1 MISMQF
7 KTWLRLHED
16 KNMSSL
22 PEELKPEEIAQQHFK
37 SFLGDSLEIHE
48 ANKKKKK
55 SDATLSSSSSSGK
68 HVPIDVEIKHSL
80 IRYLKDG
87 ITPRSADFR
96 INHRITD
103 IIRGSSGGGKKDLTT
118 QDLALMLKKK
128 EGVKRTLSDPSMEV
142 FDHIKKNTGLKHD
155 ELQKKFKN
163 VADFDDHYSDP
174 VNLKNY
180 RKLIKHWWKT
190 GRNGKPLSIDPHSH
204 VIVVYP
210 KGHIIRTNKKH
221 TNEKNFNEIL
231 SEHGL
236 GEISERQKE
245 QVYGGFEAEF
255 RSEEKGGGLKTSS
268 TRWSIGNPNH
278 LGGKN
283 EPDKE
288 KRKEK
293 GKKRLK
299 VIKLTRQKNH
309 DGQIEKIKTIGL
321 LAKQKLSKFNPRKK

>member
-55 SDATLSSSSSSGK
+55 SDATLTGN
-68 HVPIDVEIKHSL
+68 HTPIDVEIKHSL

-87 ITPRSADFR
+87 ITPRSSDFR

-103 IIRGSSGGGKKDLTT
+103 IIRGSGRGGKKDLTT

-128 EGVKRTLSDPSMEV
+128 EGVKRTLSDPSWKV
-142 FDHIKKNTGLKHD
+142 FDHIQKNTDLDHD

-221 TNEKNFNEIL
+221 PDEKNFNEIL

-236 GEISERQKE
+236 GEISEHQKE

-283 EPDKE
+283 ELDEK
-288 KRKEK
+288 KRKK
-293 GKKRLK
+293 RGKKRLNL
-299 VIKLTRQKNH
+299 IKLTRQKNH
-309 DGQIEKIKTIGL
+309 NKQIEKIKTIGL
-321 LAKQKLSKFNPRKK
+321 RAKQKLKIQFPQKLK